1 MKVWIVN
8 LKRNILPIMFLV
20 FTLLLIVFSNSN
32 IAAVKNGLSLWVNNI
47 IPSLF
52 PFFVAVEL
60 LNHTNIPQIIGNCFQ
75 RVMRPLFNVPGI
87 GTYALFMGIIS
98 GYPVGAKIVTDFRSK
113 NLCTKEEGERLL
125 TFTNNSG
132 PLFIIG
138 SVGIAMF
145 KDTSI
150 GILLLITHILA
161 CVSVALLFRF
171 WKYNSRNY
179 SNQDVSIDNTFHLEN
194 LGMVLSESI
203 LNAVHSIIIIRWLCC
218 II

>member
-179 SNQDVSIDNTFHLEN
+179 SNQDVSINNTFHLEN

-203 LNAVHSIIIIRWLCC
+203 LSAVHSIIIIRWLCC